1 MTHSTSDGG
10 VGLLLLGGPNQE
22 TPASHALSLSLSIS
36 IDRSTLVAS
45 SGRRSVGGSSRAGDG
60 ERARA
65 KIEEFVSPCDGGG
78 GRWASGKV
86 GHGSERTCTARVM
99 RTKRRHRPTQ
109 P

>member
-1 MTHSTSDGG
+1 LTHSTSDGG

-22 TPASHALSLSLSIS
+22 TPASHALSLSISIS

-65 KIEEFVSPCDGGG
+65 KIEACDGGG